1 MYNDP
6 LDENLDRLMTMQY
19 TRVPV
24 YDDSID
30 NIIGILNMKDFVIE
44 ARRNG
49 FDNVDINKILRKPY
63 FVLETKSVN
72 DLFKELQGAHQHIAI
87 LIDEYGGFSGIVTIE
102 DLIEEIMGDIED
114 EYDRDTEPK
123 LRRLDVNNYIIDGN
137 YALEDLSNKL
147 DIDFGDT
154 EFETLS
160 GFVLDLLGEIPMDDS
175 QHDVSY
181 KNCIFNILGIKS
193 NRATKIKLT
202 LVTENKN

>member
-1 MYNDP
+1 
-6 LDENLDRLMTMQY
+6 
-19 TRVPV
+19 
-24 YDDSID
+24 
-30 NIIGILNMKDFVIE
+30 
-44 ARRNG
+44 
-49 FDNVDINKILRKPY
+49 
-63 FVLETKSVN
+63 
-72 DLFKELQGAHQHIAI
+72 
-87 LIDEYGGFSGIVTIE
+87 
-102 DLIEEIMGDIED
+102 MGDIED

-175 QHDVSY
+175 QHVVSY

>member
-1 MYNDP
+1 M
-6 LDENLDRLMTMQY
+6 
-19 TRVPV
+19 
-24 YDDSID
+24 
-30 NIIGILNMKDFVIE
+30 
-44 ARRNG
+44 
-49 FDNVDINKILRKPY
+49 
-63 FVLETKSVN
+63 N

-154 EFETLS
+154 EFETFKWFCLR
-160 GFVLDLLGEIPMDDS
+160 FIRRN
-175 QHDVSY
+175 SY
-181 KNCIFNILGIKS
+181 G
-193 NRATKIKLT
+193 
-202 LVTENKN
+202 

>member
-1 MYNDP
+1 MPAEFIPAPTY
-6 LDENLDRLMTMQY
+6 
-19 TRVPV
+19 
-24 YDDSID
+24 
-30 NIIGILNMKDFVIE
+30 
-44 ARRNG
+44 
-49 FDNVDINKILRKPY
+49 
-63 FVLETKSVN
+63 
-72 DLFKELQGAHQHIAI
+72 KELQGAHQHIAI

-175 QHDVSY
+175 QHVVSY

>member
-1 MYNDP
+1 
-6 LDENLDRLMTMQY
+6 MQY

-175 QHDVSY
+175 QHVVSY

>member
-1 MYNDP
+1 MC
-6 LDENLDRLMTMQY
+6 
-19 TRVPV
+19 
-24 YDDSID
+24 
-30 NIIGILNMKDFVIE
+30 F
-44 ARRNG
+44 RRNG

-63 FVLETKSVN
+63 FVLETKSGI

-147 DIDFGDT
+147 DIDF
-154 EFETLS
+154 
-160 GFVLDLLGEIPMDDS
+160 EIPNLR
-175 QHDVSY
+175 H
-181 KNCIFNILGIKS
+181 
-193 NRATKIKLT
+193 
-202 LVTENKN
+202 